1 MEVPAR
7 FRRVRFGVFDID
19 LHAGELL
26 KNGLKIKL
34 QEQPFQIL
42 TMLLSRPGEVVT
54 RQELREKLW
63 PSDTFV
69 DFDAGLNTVIKRLR
83 DTLDDP
89 ADRPRY
95 IETVPRKGYRFIGSL
110 QGSPGLEGASS
121 PFKGSSKRESLV
133 FRRSIVVLLILLAV
147 AAVSATGVWYYSHSL
162 QGQSGTRARSLAVLP
177 FENLSGNLGEEYF
190 VDGMTDELITSLAKV
205 SSLRVISRTSVM
217 RYKGAREPLRQIARE
232 LNVDAIVEGSVV
244 KSGSHVRVTAQ
255 LIDASTDRHVWAD
268 SYTQE
273 LGNVVSLQNQIAAAI
288 TGQIQAKLTPEER
301 QQLARARPVNPEAH
315 EAYLKGRYFWN
326 RRTEKDLEKAI
337 QYFEEA
343 IQKDPNYAPAYA
355 GMADAHMILGSFAL
369 NARRP
374 DEVFP
379 KAEIEARK
387 ALELD
392 ETLAEAHGA
401 LGSIRTLYD
410 WDRQATER
418 EYKRALELNPS
429 YATAHQLYG
438 LYLSQIEKHDEAIAE
453 TRRALQLDPL
463 SVAISSSLGLRLY
476 FARRYD
482 QAIKQF
488 GDALELDSNHALAH
502 LWLGQTHEQK
512 GNHRQAIIEI
522 QKAVTLSP
530 GSALFV
536 AELGHA
542 YGVAGQRNEALKVLD
557 ELHKLSKDHYVSA
570 YDQAIVYLGLG
581 EKEQVFAWLQKAV
594 HERSPMLVNLKV
606 DPALDPLRSD
616 ARFRTIMQR
625 VGLQP

>member
-7 FRRVRFGVFDID
+7 FRRVRFGVFEID
-19 LHAGELL
+19 LHEGELL
-26 KNGLKIKL
+26 KNGLKVRL
-34 QEQPFQIL
+34 QEQPFQVL
-42 TMLLSRPGEVVT
+42 AMLLSRPGRVVT
-54 RQELREKLW
+54 REELSRTLW
-63 PSDTFV
+63 PANTFV

-95 IETVPRKGYRFIGSL
+95 IETVPRKGYRFIGSV
-110 QGSPGLEGASS
+110 EGNPSLDAASI
-121 PFKGSSKRESLV
+121 PFNGPSKRESLV
-133 FRRSIVVLLILLAV
+133 FRRSIVVLLILSAV
-147 AAVSATGVWYYSHSL
+147 AAVFAIGVWYYSHSV
-162 QGQSGTRARSLAVLP
+162 QGHSGPHAASLAVLP
-177 FENLSGNLGEEYF
+177 FENLSGNLSEEYF

-217 RYKGAREPLRQIARE
+217 RYKGTREPLRQIARE

-244 KSGSHVRVTAQ
+244 RSGNQLRVTAQ
-255 LIDASTDRHVWAD
+255 LIDARTDRHIWAD
-268 SYTQE
+268 SYAQK

-301 QQLARARPVNPEAH
+301 QRLARAGPVNPEAH

-343 IQKDPNYAPAYA
+343 IQKDPNYAPAYV
-355 GMADAHMILGSFAL
+355 GMADAHMVLGSFAL

-418 EYKRALELNPS
+418 EYKRALELNPN
-429 YATAHQLYG
+429 YATGHQWYG
-438 LYLSQIEKHDEAIAE
+438 LYLSQIGVHDEAIAE

-463 SVAISSSLGLRLY
+463 SVGISSALGLRLY
-476 FARRYD
+476 FARRYE

-488 GDALELDSNHALAH
+488 ADALELDSNHALAH
-502 LWLGQTHEQK
+502 LWLGQTYEQK
-512 GNHRQAIIEI
+512 GNHKQAIIEI
-522 QKAVTLSP
+522 QKAVTLCS
-530 GSALFV
+530 
-536 AELGHA
+536 
-542 YGVAGQRNEALKVLD
+542 
-557 ELHKLSKDHYVSA
+557 
-570 YDQAIVYLGLG
+570 
-581 EKEQVFAWLQKAV
+581 
-594 HERSPMLVNLKV
+594 
-606 DPALDPLRSD
+606 
-616 ARFRTIMQR
+616 
-625 VGLQP
+625 

>member
-1 MEVPAR
+1 MPGS
-7 FRRVRFGVFDID
+7 FRRVRFGVFEID
-19 LHAGELL
+19 LHDGELL
-26 KNGLKIKL
+26 KNGLKVRL

-42 TMLLSRPGEVVT
+42 AMLLSRPGKVVT
-54 RQELREKLW
+54 REELRRTLW
-63 PSDTFV
+63 PADTFV
-69 DFDAGLNTVIKRLR
+69 DFDAGLNTIIKRLR

-95 IETVPRKGYRFIGSL
+95 IETVPRKGYRFIGSVE
-110 QGSPGLEGASS
+110 GNSSPDGAPS
-121 PFKGSSKRESLV
+121 PFKGPSKRESLV
-133 FRRSIVVLLILLAV
+133 FRPSITVLLILSGV
-147 AAVSATGVWYYSHSL
+147 AAVFAMGVWYYSHSV
-162 QGQSGTRARSLAVLP
+162 QGHSETHAASLAVLP

-217 RYKGAREPLRQIARE
+217 RYKGTREPLRQIARE
-232 LNVDAIVEGSVV
+232 PGVDAIVEGSVV
-244 KSGSHVRVTAQ
+244 RSGNQLRVTAQ
-255 LIDASTDRHVWAD
+255 LIDARTDRHIWAD
-268 SYTQE
+268 SYAQE

-288 TGQIQAKLTPEER
+288 TGQIRAKLTPEER
-301 QQLARARPVNPEAH
+301 QQLARASPVNPEAH

-326 RRTEKDLEKAI
+326 RRTEKDLAKAI
-337 QYFEEA
+337 QYFEDA

-355 GMADAHMILGSFAL
+355 GMADAHMILGSFVL

-392 ETLAEAHGA
+392 ETLAEAHGV

-429 YATAHQLYG
+429 YAVGHQWYG
-438 LYLSQIEKHDEAIAE
+438 LYLSQIGLHDEAIAE

-463 SVAISSSLGLRLY
+463 SVGISSALGLRLY

-488 GDALELDSNHALAH
+488 ADALELDSDHALAY
-502 LWLGQTHEQK
+502 LWLGRTYEQK

-522 QKAVTLSP
+522 QKAAALAQGSP
-530 GSALFV
+530 LFV
-536 AELGHA
+536 AELGCA
-542 YGVAGQRNEALKVLD
+542 YGLAGRRNEALKVLD

-570 YDQAIVYLGLG
+570 YDQVIVYLGLG
-581 EKEQVFAWLQKAV
+581 EKEQAFAWLQRAV
-594 HERSPMLVNLKV
+594 QERSPMLVNLKV

-625 VGLQP
+625 LGLPP

>member
-7 FRRVRFGVFDID
+7 LRRVRFGVFDID

-255 LIDASTDRHVWAD
+255 LIDASMF
-268 SYTQE
+268 
-273 LGNVVSLQNQIAAAI
+273 GQIA
-288 TGQIQAKLTPEER
+288 TRRSWGMSFHSRTRLPQPS
-301 QQLARARPVNPEAH
+301 RARS
-315 EAYLKGRYFWN
+315 R
-326 RRTEKDLEKAI
+326 
-337 QYFEEA
+337 
-343 IQKDPNYAPAYA
+343 
-355 GMADAHMILGSFAL
+355 
-369 NARRP
+369 
-374 DEVFP
+374 
-379 KAEIEARK
+379 
-387 ALELD
+387 
-392 ETLAEAHGA
+392 
-401 LGSIRTLYD
+401 
-410 WDRQATER
+410 
-418 EYKRALELNPS
+418 
-429 YATAHQLYG
+429 
-438 LYLSQIEKHDEAIAE
+438 LS
-453 TRRALQLDPL
+453 
-463 SVAISSSLGLRLY
+463 
-476 FARRYD
+476 
-482 QAIKQF
+482 
-488 GDALELDSNHALAH
+488 
-502 LWLGQTHEQK
+502 
-512 GNHRQAIIEI
+512 
-522 QKAVTLSP
+522 
-530 GSALFV
+530 
-536 AELGHA
+536 
-542 YGVAGQRNEALKVLD
+542 
-557 ELHKLSKDHYVSA
+557 
-570 YDQAIVYLGLG
+570 
-581 EKEQVFAWLQKAV
+581 
-594 HERSPMLVNLKV
+594 
-606 DPALDPLRSD
+606 
-616 ARFRTIMQR
+616 
-625 VGLQP
+625 

>member
-392 ETLAEAHGA
+392 ETLAEAHDA

-625 VGLQP
+625 VGL

>member
-7 FRRVRFGVFDID
+7 LRRVRFGVFDID

-392 ETLAEAHGA
+392 ETLAEAHDA